1 MPQKANIN
9 REILKWARKTAKIS
23 LEKAASTIS
32 KTCKPERIKEWESP
46 ESNDLPSIKQVEKLA
61 RLYRRPVDVFYL
73 KYIPRDYPPLKD
85 FRINKE
91 EGLSTSLIFMMREIQ
106 EKQEWLSKFLSDKK
120 EKKLDFVGRYNIK
133 SSPALV
139 AADIRKTLGISSVK
153 SDIKPL
159 KHWIE
164 KAESKRIFISLSSNF
179 HTRLKLDSDVF
190 KGFVISDKFAPFI
203 FLNADDW
210 DHGQLITL
218 VHELVHIW
226 INVSGISNEAGIGYE
241 HPKGIHLLEKFC
253 RDVTELALLPEEEVT
268 SLLQIKGELTLK
280 IISKTGKRLGVSND
294 AILIRAGKL
303 GLIENDKVFTLR
315 KEADRVW
322 KDFLFKESQKP
333 KSSGGPNYYIMQLR
347 RSSKAFSNIVM
358 DIYKSG
364 KVNGSIASRLLNVK
378 ESNFV
383 KFEKYIY
390 K

>member
-32 KTCKPERIKEWESP
+32 KTCKQDRIKEWESP
-46 ESNDLPSIKQVEKLA
+46 EGIDLPSIKQVEKLA

-73 KYIPRDYPPLKD
+73 KYIPKDFPPLKD
-85 FRINKE
+85 FRINRE

-106 EKQEWLSKFLSDKK
+106 EKQEWLSKFLSGKK
-120 EKKLDFVGRYNIK
+120 EKKLDFVGKYNIK
-133 SSPALV
+133 SSPYVV
-139 AADIRKTLGISSVK
+139 ASDIRKTLGIGSIN

-159 KHWIE
+159 KYWIE

-179 HTRLKLDSDVF
+179 HTRLKLDSDGF

-210 DHGQLITL
+210 DHGQLVTL
-218 VHELVHIW
+218 VHELVHVW
-226 INVSGISNEAGIGYE
+226 INVSGISNETGIGYE
-241 HPKGIHLLEKFC
+241 HPSGIHLLEKFC
-253 RDVTELALLPEEEVT
+253 LEVTELALLPEDEMIA
-268 SLLQIKGELTLK
+268 LLQVKGDLTLK
-280 IISKTGKRLGVSND
+280 NISRASKRLGVSND
-294 AILIRAGKL
+294 AFLIRVGKL
-303 GLIENDKVFTLR
+303 GLVENEKVAALR
-315 KEADRVW
+315 KEADRAW
-322 KDFLFKESQKP
+322 KDFLLKESQKP
-333 KSSGGPNYYIMQLR
+333 KSSGGPNYYVMQLR

-364 KVNGSIASRLLNVK
+364 KVNGNLASRLLNVK
-378 ESNFV
+378 EGNFV

>member
-46 ESNDLPSIKQVEKLA
+46 EGNDLPSIKQVEKLA

>member
-9 REILKWARKTAKIS
+9 KEILKWARKTAKIS

-32 KTCKPERIKEWESP
+32 KTCKQDRIKEWESP
-46 ESNDLPSIKQVEKLA
+46 EGIDLPSVKQVEKLA

-73 KYIPRDYPPLKD
+73 KYIPKDFPPLKD
-85 FRINKE
+85 FRINRE

-106 EKQEWLSKFLSDKK
+106 EKQEWLRKFLSGKK
-120 EKKLDFVGRYNIK
+120 EKKLDFVGKYNIK
-133 SSPALV
+133 SSPSVV
-139 AADIRKTLGISSVK
+139 AADIRKTLGIESIK

-159 KHWIE
+159 KYWIE

-203 FLNADDW
+203 FLNSDDW
-210 DHGQLITL
+210 DPGQLVTL
-218 VHELVHIW
+218 VHELVHVW
-226 INVSGISNEAGIGYE
+226 INVSGITNEAGIGFE
-241 HPKGIHLLEKFC
+241 HPSGIHLLEKFC
-253 RDVTELALLPEEEVT
+253 REVTELALLPEDEMNG
-268 SLLQIKGELTLK
+268 LLQVKSDLTLK
-280 IISKTGKRLGVSND
+280 NIARASKRLGVSND
-294 AILIRAGKL
+294 TFLIRAGKL
-303 GLIENDKVFTLR
+303 GLIENEKVTTLR

-322 KDFLFKESQKP
+322 KDFLIKEAQKP
-333 KSSGGPNYYIMQLR
+333 KSSGGPNYYVMQLR

-364 KVNGSIASRLLNVK
+364 KVNGNLASRLLNVK
-378 ESNFV
+378 EGNFV

>member
-46 ESNDLPSIKQVEKLA
+46 EGNDLPSIKQVEKLA

-303 GLIENDKVFTLR
+303 GLIENDKVVTLR